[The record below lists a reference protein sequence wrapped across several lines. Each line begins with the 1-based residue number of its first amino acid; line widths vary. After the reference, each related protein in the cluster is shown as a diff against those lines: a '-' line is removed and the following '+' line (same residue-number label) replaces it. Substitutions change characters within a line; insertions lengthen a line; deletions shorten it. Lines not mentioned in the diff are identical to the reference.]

1 MQCEWESG
9 GGGGWGPMTD
19 TLERQGLEV
28 LESQVRGLVFVL
40 WDGPQ
45 PPDSDYSRSTYILSV
60 LYMG

>member
-1 MQCEWESG
+1 
-9 GGGGWGPMTD
+9 MTD